1 MKFAIVV
8 CSIPG
13 YLHSECF
20 REIAE
25 TLHYGLEKLG
35 LDSCISDSNFIED
48 RQHIILG
55 AHLKISDSKIPEFP
69 SGSIIYNLEQLENNT
84 ELWISGYLSLM
95 RRYTV
100 WDYSHENRKYLRS
113 LGISVENIL
122 PISYYPG
129 LESITHQAEKDID
142 ILFVGSTN
150 PRREAMIAVM
160 RAMGLE
166 VVTLFGYYG
175 SQRNVFISRAK
186 ILLNVH
192 LYEAKILEMVR
203 ISFYLANKCCVISER
218 SASLNVDKE
227 WSKGV
232 AFGSYNELPL
242 LAESLCNDNFK
253 RDALARRGHEFIK
266 QRKIEITLRDALHM
280 SNKNSYHRISALTH
294 GGFL

>member
-1 MKFAIVV
+1 MKFAIVI

-13 YLHSECF
+13 YVHSECF
-20 REIAE
+20 TEIAE

-35 LDSCISDSNFIED
+35 LDSCISDGNFIED

-55 AHLKISDSKIPEFP
+55 AHLLISYAKIPELP
-69 SGSIIYNLEQLENNT
+69 PGSILYNLEQLEDNK
-84 ELWISGYLSLM
+84 ELWLSGYLSLM
-95 RRYTV
+95 RRCTV
-100 WDYSHENRKYLRS
+100 WDYSHENSKYLRS
-113 LGISVENIL
+113 LGINVENIL

-129 LESITHQAEKDID
+129 LERIKHQTEKDID
-142 ILFVGSTN
+142 VLFIGSIN

-166 VVTLFGYYG
+166 VTTLFGYYG
-175 SQRNVFISRAK
+175 YQRNVFISRAK

-203 ISFYLANKCCVISER
+203 ISFYLANNCCVISER
-218 SASLNVDKE
+218 SASLNVDNE

-242 LAESLCNDNFK
+242 LAENLCNDNVK
-253 RDALARRGHEFIK
+253 RRALARRGHTLIK
-266 QRKIEITLRDALHM
+266 QRKIEITLRDALIM
-280 SNKNSYHRISALTH
+280 LNKNST
-294 GGFL
+294 

>member
-1 MKFAIVV
+1 MKFAIVI

-13 YLHSECF
+13 YIHSECF

-25 TLHYGLEKLG
+25 TVHYGLEKLG
-35 LDSCISDSNFIED
+35 LDSCISDGNFIEG

-55 AHLKISDSKIPEFP
+55 AHLLMSYATLPELP
-69 SGSIIYNLEQLENNT
+69 PGSILYNLEQLENNT
-84 ELWISGYLSLM
+84 ELWVSGYLSLM
-95 RRYTV
+95 RQYTV

-113 LGISVENIL
+113 LGINVENIL

-129 LESITHQAEKDID
+129 LESIQYRAEKDID
-142 ILFVGSTN
+142 VLFIGSIN

-166 VVTLFGYYG
+166 VVTLFGCYG
-175 SQRNVFISRAK
+175 YQRNVFISRAK

-192 LYEAKILEMVR
+192 LYEAKILELVR

-218 SASLNVDKE
+218 SASLKVDQE
-227 WSKGV
+227 WSEGV

-242 LAESLCNDNFK
+242 LAESLCKDNVK
-253 RDALARRGHEFIK
+253 RRALARIGHTLIK
-266 QRKIEITLRDALHM
+266 KRKIEITLRDALFM
-280 SNKNSYHRISALTH
+280 SNKN
-294 GGFL
+294 

>member
-1 MKFAIVV
+1 MKFAVV
-8 CSIPG
+8 ICSIPG
-13 YLHSECF
+13 YVHSECF

-25 TLHYGLEKLG
+25 TVHYGLEKLG
-35 LDSCISDSNFIED
+35 LDSCITDGNFIED

-55 AHLKISDSKIPEFP
+55 AHLLISYSKIPELP
-69 SGSIIYNLEQLENNT
+69 PGSILYNLEQLEDNR
-84 ELWISGYLSLM
+84 ELWVSAYLSLM

-100 WDYSHENRKYLRS
+100 WDYSHENRKYLHS
-113 LGISVENIL
+113 LGINVEHIL

-129 LESITHQAEKDID
+129 LESIKHQAEKDID
-142 ILFVGSTN
+142 VLFIGSIN

-186 ILLNVH
+186 ILLNIH

-232 AFGSYNELPL
+232 VFGSYNELPS
-242 LAESLCNDNFK
+242 LAVSLCKDNVK
-253 RDALARRGHEFIK
+253 RRELASRGYTFIK
-266 QRKIEITLRDALHM
+266 RRKIEITLQDFRNM
-280 SNKNSYHRISALTH
+280 PIIK
-294 GGFL
+294 

>member
-1 MKFAIVV
+1 MKFAIVI

-13 YLHSECF
+13 YVHSECF

-25 TLHYGLEKLG
+25 TVHYGLEKLG
-35 LDSCISDSNFIED
+35 LDSCITDGNFIED

-55 AHLKISDSKIPEFP
+55 AHLLISYSKIPELP
-69 SGSIIYNLEQLENNT
+69 PGSILYNLEQLEDNR
-84 ELWISGYLSLM
+84 ELWVSAYLSLM

-100 WDYSHENRKYLRS
+100 WDYSPENRKYLRS
-113 LGISVENIL
+113 LGINVEHIL

-129 LESITHQAEKDID
+129 LECIKHQAEKDID
-142 ILFVGSTN
+142 VLFIGSIN

-175 SQRNVFISRAK
+175 SQRDVFISRAK

-227 WSKGV
+227 WSEGV
-232 AFGSYNELPL
+232 AFGSYNELPI
-242 LAESLCNDNFK
+242 LALSLCNDNVK
-253 RDALARRGHEFIK
+253 RRTFARRGYTFIK
-266 QRKIEITLRDALHM
+266 RRKIEITLQDFRKM
-280 SNKNSYHRISALTH
+280 SNIK
-294 GGFL
+294 